1 MSEKILIIGSCGQI
15 GTELTIKLRE
25 LYGKDNV
32 VAADI
37 NSGSN
42 ELMYSGPFEIL
53 DATKKD
59 DVKKILKKY
68 KITDVYLMA
77 AMLSAVGEKFP
88 EKAWNLNMNSLL
100 IVLDLAKDGFIKK
113 VFWPSSMAAFGP
125 TSPKIDTPQMT
136 IMEPSTVY
144 GISKLAGE
152 RWCEYYHQKFGVDVR
167 SIRYPGI
174 ISWKT
179 KPGGGTTDYAIDIF
193 YKAVSHENYTCFLSE
208 NTRLPMMYMEDA
220 IKATVD
226 IMQADSSKIKV
237 RSSYNLSAIDFTPA
251 EVYEEIKK
259 HYPDFKVTYAPDFRQ
274 AIADSWPQRID
285 DSVARKDWGWNHSF
299 DLKKMSDDMIKNLAN

>member
-68 KITDVYLMA
+68 KITQVYLMA

-100 IVLDLAKDGFIKK
+100 IALDLAKDGHYKK
-113 VFWPSSMAAFGP
+113 LFWPSSMAAFGP
-125 TSPKIDTPQMT
+125 TSPKKNTPQET
-136 IMEPSTVY
+136 IMDPSTVY

-152 RWCEYYHQKFGVDVR
+152 RWCEYYFQKFGVDVR

-193 YKAVSHENYTCFLSE
+193 YKAVNHEDYNCFLSE
-208 NTRLPMMYMEDA
+208 QTRLPMMYMEDA
-220 IKATVD
+220 IKATID
-226 IMQADSSKIKV
+226 IMQAPSEQIKV
-237 RSSYNLSAIDFTPA
+237 RSSYNLSAIDFTPE
-251 EVYEEIKK
+251 EVYNEIKK
-259 HYPDFKVTYAPDFRQ
+259 HYPEFEVNYVPDFRQ
-274 AIADSWPQRID
+274 QIADSWPQSID
-285 DSVARKDWGWNHSF
+285 DTVARKDWGWNHSF
-299 DLKKMSDDMIKNLAN
+299 DLEKMTEDMIKNLSN

>member
-37 NSGSN
+37 NAGSN

-59 DVKKILKKY
+59 DVKKIIKKY
-68 KITDVYLMA
+68 QITEVYLMA

-100 IVLDLAKDGFIKK
+100 IVLDLAKDGLVKK

-144 GISKLAGE
+144 GISKLSGE

-193 YKAVSHENYTCFLSE
+193 YKAVSHENYNCFLSE

-220 IKATVD
+220 IKATID
-226 IMQADSSKIKV
+226 LMQADSSKIKV
-237 RSSYNLSAIDFTPA
+237 RSSYNLSAIDFTPN
-251 EVYEEIKK
+251 EVYQEIKK
-259 HYPDFKVTYAPDFRQ
+259 HYPNFKITYAPDFRQ
-274 AIADSWPQRID
+274 QIADSWPQRID

-299 DLKKMSDDMIKNLAN
+299 DLEKMAVDMIKNLAN

>member
-1 MSEKILIIGSCGQI
+1 MSEKILIIGAGGQI

-59 DVKKILKKY
+59 DVKKVIKKY

-88 EKAWNLNMNSLL
+88 EKAWSLNMNSLL
-100 IVLDLAKDGFIKK
+100 IALDLAKDGHYKK
-113 VFWPSSMAAFGP
+113 LFWPSSMAAFGP
-125 TSPKIDTPQMT
+125 TSPKKNTPQET
-136 IMEPSTVY
+136 IMDPSTVY

-152 RWCEYYHQKFGVDVR
+152 RWCEYYFQKFGVDVR

-193 YKAVSHENYTCFLSE
+193 YKAVNHEDYNCFLSE
-208 NTRLPMMYMEDA
+208 HTRLPMMYMEDA

-226 IMQADSSKIKV
+226 IMQAPSEQIKV
-237 RSSYNLSAIDFTPA
+237 RSSYNLSAIDFTPE
-251 EVYEEIKK
+251 EVYNEIKK
-259 HYPDFKVTYAPDFRQ
+259 HYPEFKVNYAPDFRQ
-274 AIADSWPQRID
+274 QIADSWPQSID
-285 DSVARKDWGWNHSF
+285 DTVARKDWNWSHSF
-299 DLKKMSDDMIKNLAN
+299 DLEKMTKDMIKNLSN